1 MSTKGEESKKRPQA
15 GESTQLLST
24 DMETTEFAFT
34 KKEDN
39 YQTTKDNNE
48 ERASMLSEVDSQGEK
63 IPEWKKKRDFSRR
76 HYAWIALASGFFFGN
91 QVFLMQV
98 VVHSQLSKLSFVIF
112 FPVFM
117 GYLFTS
123 LIYQTKTA
131 LEHKKQ
137 HGTYWSLKTSAYLES
152 DEAVPLS

>member
-24 DMETTEFAFT
+24 DMETTDFAFT

-91 QVFLMQV
+91 QVFLM
-98 VVHSQLSKLSFVIF
+98 
-112 FPVFM
+112 
-117 GYLFTS
+117 
-123 LIYQTKTA
+123 
-131 LEHKKQ
+131 
-137 HGTYWSLKTSAYLES
+137 
-152 DEAVPLS
+152 